1 MVGKKDKYTR
11 EEVEVAI
18 EKGQMFVSV
27 LTQNQRNYLLGTLL
41 GLFIVDGEYDNIN
54 TMVQIVQRRV
64 R

>member
-1 MVGKKDKYTR
+1 MVGKKPKYTR

-18 EKGQMFVSV
+18 EKGQVFVSV

>member
-1 MVGKKDKYTR
+1 
-11 EEVEVAI
+11 VEVAI
-18 EKGQMFVSV
+18 EKGQVFVSV

-41 GLFIVDGEYDNIN
+41 GLFIVDGEYDTIN